1 RVENVGGS
9 DAESVTVSDN
19 MPMGL
24 IYISSSFSASSNE
37 IQPVTANSGNQI
49 IWDIPAFPAGETLTI
64 TLKVKA
70 DQPGVKINTVEVSA
84 KEQEELSPADNTAQD
99 TNEVLTFF
107 VTNVITPGD
116 RDNKNDEFI
125 IKGIERFAASRLVIF
140 NRWGNHVFEADNYQN
155 NWDAQGL

>member
-1 RVENVGGS
+1 TLNIGEYTTSAESPSVTIGRLPVDLKISKTSNNVEIYQGNEFEYVIRVENVGGS

-70 DQPGVKINTVEVSA
+70 DQ
-84 KEQEELSPADNTAQD
+84 
-99 TNEVLTFF
+99 
-107 VTNVITPGD
+107 
-116 RDNKNDEFI
+116 
-125 IKGIERFAASRLVIF
+125 
-140 NRWGNHVFEADNYQN
+140 
-155 NWDAQGL
+155 